1 MGEHDSVTE
10 TNINSSQEPEID
22 DNNIIPTEQ
31 YTPHEHGSSEA
42 EDHHQH
48 GSSEGEDYHHENEIV
63 DADYHLED
71 DNLAADTD
79 SGDYIAPLS
88 LDGRALDSKNIR

>member
-1 MGEHDSVTE
+1 MGDLGTAATE
-10 TNINSSQEPEID
+10 TNENSSQEPEI

-31 YTPHEHGSSEA
+31 YTPHEHGSSEG

-48 GSSEGEDYHHENEIV
+48 GSNEEEHHDNEIV
-63 DADYHLED
+63 DEDYHLED

-79 SGDYIAPLS
+79 SSDYIAPLS
-88 LDGRALDSKNIR
+88 LDGRVLDSKNIR

>member
-1 MGEHDSVTE
+1 MGDLDTAVTE
-10 TNINSSQEPEID
+10 TYINSSQEPEI

-31 YTPHEHGSSEA
+31 YTPQEHESSEA

-48 GSSEGEDYHHENEIV
+48 GSNEADHHHEIV
-63 DADYHLED
+63 DEDYHLED

-79 SGDYIAPLS
+79 SSDYIAPLS
-88 LDGRALDSKNIR
+88 LDGRVLDSKNIR